1 MARPRSSGNP
11 GAPSNEE
18 AAGAAAGEQPPS
30 TRFLMRQRMFA
41 FGNDFD
47 VENDRGERVFHIDG
61 KPLRLRATLL
71 FQDMQGHEIYRI
83 QEKLLRVRDTMRIS
97 RGKVLVARVHNALFS
112 PLRDRFRIEIPGGQD
127 MTTHGNILYHEYT
140 IERNGATVATVSKLW
155 FRMRDTYGVEVAPS
169 EDALLILA
177 ITVVIDTMSHEG
189 R

>member
-1 MARPRSSGNP
+1 MARPRSRGNR
-11 GAPSNEE
+11 GASTSDP
-18 AAGAAAGEQPPS
+18 AAESLPGEQPIG
-30 TRFLMRQRMFA
+30 TRFQMRQRLFA

-47 VENDRGERVFHIDG
+47 IENDRGERVFHVDG

-71 FQDMQGHEIYRI
+71 FQDMQGNEIYRV
-83 QEKLLRVRDTMRIS
+83 QEKLLRVRDTMRIY
-97 RGKVLVARVHNALFS
+97 RGKVVVAQVHNALFT

-140 IERNGATVATVSKLW
+140 IERNGETLARVSKRW
-155 FRMRDTYGVEVAPS
+155 FRVRDTYGVEVAQS
-169 EDALLILA
+169 EEALLILA